1 MLRAIAVS
9 ARAGASRPFLR
20 DFQHDA
26 TGTAAAC
33 SGSPEGPRMALALKK
48 NYGHTLSMATT
59 SVRSTYSL
67 DVQTVERIEQL
78 ARRWNVSKSEVLR
91 RAVKMADEQSAVSDR
106 LAALKELQ
114 ESMQMTPEK
123 EAAWVAEIRAERDAH
138 VMAWEKP

>member
-1 MLRAIAVS
+1 
-9 ARAGASRPFLR
+9 
-20 DFQHDA
+20 
-26 TGTAAAC
+26 
-33 SGSPEGPRMALALKK
+33 
-48 NYGHTLSMATT
+48 
-59 SVRSTYSL
+59 
-67 DVQTVERIEQL
+67 VQTVERIEQL